1 MWLNER
7 RTCVKVLL
15 DECMPFPLIARL
27 SNIPHVFDHAT
38 RIGFA
43 GLSNG
48 KLYHHALTHY
58 DLLITN
64 DRHFRNADVYPV
76 SETLGIVFVR
86 IAPCTT
92 DIVAPCLRRLFTA
105 LPSSKFVGHRI
116 VLRREEWETVH

>member
-1 MWLNER
+1 MWPNER

-27 SNIPHVFDHAT
+27 SNIPHVFEHAT

-48 KLYHHALTHY
+48 TLYHHALTHY
-58 DLLITN
+58 DLFITN
-64 DRHFRNADVYPV
+64 DRHFRRADVYPV
-76 SETLGIVFVR
+76 SDTLGIVFVR

-92 DIVAPCLRRLFTA
+92 DIVAPALRRLLTEKPANA
-105 LPSSKFVGHRI
+105 LIGRKI
-116 VLRREEWETVH
+116 VLHRDEWETVE